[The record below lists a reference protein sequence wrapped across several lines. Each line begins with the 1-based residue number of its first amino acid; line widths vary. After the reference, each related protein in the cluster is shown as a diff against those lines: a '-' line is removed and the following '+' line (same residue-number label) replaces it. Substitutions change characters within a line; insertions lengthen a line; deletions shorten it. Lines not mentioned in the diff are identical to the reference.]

1 MLKSIGFGALVDF
14 FQVRDDLIGSTLV
27 DVSEIQFGGSLGCKL
42 QDNQSRLTRASVLLA
57 RLLALASKS
66 TSLSSAVHV

>member
-14 FQVRDDLIGSTLV
+14 FQVRDALIGSTLV

-42 QDNQSRLTRASVLLA
+42 RGNQ
-57 RLLALASKS
+57 
-66 TSLSSAVHV
+66 